1 MTLYEIDPK
10 DKDYVIFNSKGKLIG
25 LNEASEEIKQKY
37 ENNIASGG
45 ICYVLSQIISLA
57 PIIENYIYI
66 KELSC
71 NKGIRRFEVENKV
84 KEDSK
89 EVRLRIGK
97 FPGFPKSERGIDIQV
112 LLEYLK
118 EEIRDANTDLIDKIK
133 NSKNKVFNFGNL
145 NEYQTEIL
153 DDILLEIAECFDNDS
168 SKSKYKYG
176 DFIEKKIL
184 KTI

>member
-10 DKDYVIFNSKGKLIG
+10 DKDYVIFNSRGKLIG

-89 EVRLRIGK
+89 EVSLRIGK